1 MPVLISDSATEI
13 LERKPRRRAKALVNL
28 LNRYNGVEAG
38 ANAPRTKRPRAKSR
52 FMALTGV
59 TGVAACLF
67 SAWGL
72 RWSQLDWSFVAVAL
86 VTVGLGTR
94 AIVRIPRVKGEVTA
108 TDTFIFLTMLLYGG
122 EAAILLAV
130 VEALFS
136 SMRITKTWLT
146 VFFNAGL
153 MGCST
158 FAAVW
163 VGRALFGNIH
173 DAVAGEFTA
182 RSVGLLFVL
191 ALTQYAT
198 NSTLAAVREALRD
211 SKSVWRT
218 WRESY
223 LWISIT
229 TIAAASAAMI
239 AARLISATGI
249 YSVVLILPI
258 VAVVVFAYK
267 TYLKNVEAAEA
278 QAEQARLYVKELSR
292 YVEEQERI
300 RVQFTQ
306 VEKLSAVGSLAS
318 GVAHDFNNCL
328 AVICGRAELMLKY
341 TSDQKMRR
349 GLELIVQSARD
360 GAKTVKRIQDFAR
373 QRQDRDFETV
383 SVDQLLFDVSE
394 ITRPRWKDE
403 SEAAGTQINFAVSNR
418 SGAHVLGDASEL
430 RDVLVNMIFNAVEA
444 MPDGGRLTLAAEHR
458 DEKVFV
464 TVEDTGCGMSPE
476 VRSRVFDPFFTTKGV
491 EGMGLG
497 LSVSYGVI
505 RRHGGTIRVES
516 EVGRGSTFRV
526 VLPLV
531 GCAGLSPD
539 GETETG
545 AHDAPNER
553 RGMARIL
560 VVDDEEP
567 VRELLCDILEDEGVE
582 VTLAANGAEALARF
596 EPGKFDAV
604 LTDLGMPGMNGWE
617 LLRHVSE
624 RDQHVP
630 LAVITGW
637 GELVSTHEE
646 KAARVEWVLTKPF
659 SMSQICEIAQEI
671 TRRKQT
677 REGGGQITLV
687 A

>member
-1 MPVLISDSATEI
+1 MGSLMG
-13 LERKPRRRAKALVNL
+13 ERGGVKAGANIPRAKA
-28 LNRYNGVEAG
+28 
-38 ANAPRTKRPRAKSR
+38 R
-52 FMALTGV
+52 FMALTGAA
-59 TGVAACLF
+59 GVAACLL

-72 RWSQLDWSFVAVAL
+72 RWPQLDWSFAAVAL
-86 VTVGLGTR
+86 VTVGVGAR
-94 AIVRIPRVKGEVTA
+94 AIVKIPRVKGEVTA
-108 TDTFIFLTMLLYGG
+108 TDTFIFLTMLLYDG

-136 SMRITKTWLT
+136 SLRITKTWLT
-146 VFFNAGL
+146 VFFNVGL

-163 VGRALFGNIH
+163 VGRALFGHIP

-182 RSVGLLFVL
+182 RSVGMLCAL

-198 NSTLAAVREALRD
+198 NSALAAVREALRD
-211 SKSVWRT
+211 AKSVWHT

-223 LWISIT
+223 LWIST
-229 TIAAASAAMI
+229 TTVAAASAAMI
-239 AARLISATGI
+239 AARLINATGI
-249 YSVVLILPI
+249 YSVILILPI
-258 VAVVVFAYK
+258 VAVVVFTYR

-278 QAEQARLYVKELSR
+278 QAEQARMYVKELSR

-328 AVICGRAELMLKY
+328 AVIRGRAELMLKQ
-341 TSDQKMRR
+341 TADPKVRR

-403 SEAAGTQINFAVSNR
+403 AEAAGAEINFTVSNR

-430 RDVLVNMIFNAVEA
+430 RDVLVNIIFNAVDA
-444 MPDGGRLTLAAEHR
+444 MPGGGRLTLAAEQR
-458 DEKVFV
+458 DEKVVV
-464 TVEDTGCGMSPE
+464 TVEDTGCGMGPE

-491 EGMGLG
+491 GGIGLG
-497 LSVSYGVI
+497 LSVSYGVV
-505 RRHGGTIRVES
+505 RRHGGTIKVES
-516 EVGRGSTFRV
+516 AVGRGSTFRI

-531 GCAGLSPD
+531 GCPGLLSSGEGAAG
-539 GETETG
+539 
-545 AHDAPNER
+545 ARDASNQR
-553 RGMARIL
+553 CRMTRIL

-582 VTLAANGAEALARF
+582 VTLAANGAAALARF

-617 LLRHVSE
+617 LLRQISE
-624 RDQHVP
+624 RDQQVP

-659 SMSQICEIAQEI
+659 SLSQICEIAQEI
-671 TRRKQT
+671 TRRKQS
-677 REGGGQITLV
+677 REGGEHLTLV

>member
-1 MPVLISDSATEI
+1 
-13 LERKPRRRAKALVNL
+13 
-28 LNRYNGVEAG
+28 
-38 ANAPRTKRPRAKSR
+38 
-52 FMALTGV
+52 MALTGV
-59 TGVAACLF
+59 VGTFACLF
-67 SAWGL
+67 SVWGL
-72 RWSQLDWSFVAVAL
+72 RWHQLDLSFAAIAL
-86 VTVGLGTR
+86 VTLGVGAR
-94 AIVRIPRVKGEVTA
+94 AIVKIPRVKGEVTA
-108 TDTFIFLTMLLYGG
+108 TDTFVFLTMLLYDG

-136 SMRITKTWLT
+136 SMRITKTRLT
-146 VFFNAGL
+146 VFFNVGL
-153 MGCST
+153 IGCSN

-163 VGRALFGNIH
+163 AGRALFGQIT
-173 DAVAGEFTA
+173 DAAAGEFKA
-182 RSVGLLFVL
+182 RSIGLLCAL
-191 ALTQYAT
+191 ALTHYAT
-198 NSTLAAVREALRD
+198 NSVLAATREALRD

-223 LWISIT
+223 MWIST
-229 TIAAASAAMI
+229 TTVASAAAATI

-278 QAEQARLYVKELSR
+278 QAEQARTYVKELSR

-300 RVQFTQ
+300 RVQFSQ

-328 AVICGRAELMLKY
+328 AVIRGRAELLLKY
-341 TSDQKMRR
+341 TADPKLRR
-349 GLELIVQSARD
+349 GLELIVQSAYD

-403 SEAAGTQINFAVSNR
+403 AEAAGSQIDFAVSNR

-430 RDVLVNMIFNAVEA
+430 RDILVNMIFNAVDA
-444 MPDGGRLTLAAEHR
+444 MAGGGRLTLSAEQR
-458 DEKVFV
+458 DEKVFI

-476 VRSRVFDPFFTTKGV
+476 VRARVFDPFFTTKGV

-505 RRHGGTIRVES
+505 RRHGGTIKVES

-531 GCAGLSPD
+531 GCAVLSPD
-539 GETETG
+539 GEAQAG
-545 AHDAPNER
+545 AQDVPTQKCR
-553 RGMARIL
+553 TTKML

-582 VTLAANGAEALARF
+582 VALAASGAEALARF
-596 EPGKFDAV
+596 EQGKFDAV
-604 LTDLGMPGMNGWE
+604 LTDIGMPGMNGWE
-617 LLRHVSE
+617 LLRRVSE
-624 RDQHVP
+624 RDQQVA

-659 SMSQICEIAQEI
+659 SMSQICEIAQEV
-671 TRRKQT
+671 TRRKRS
-677 REGGGQITLV
+677 REGDLRATLV

>member
-1 MPVLISDSATEI
+1 MSSRSES
-13 LERKPRRRAKALVNL
+13 
-28 LNRYNGVEAG
+28 GAG
-38 ANAPRTKRPRAKSR
+38 AESARA
-52 FMALTGV
+52 MARYMVAAGAA
-59 TGVAACLF
+59 GVAAGLF
-67 SAWGL
+67 SLWRL
-72 RWSQLDWSFVAVAL
+72 RWSEMDLSFAAMAL
-86 VTVGLGTR
+86 VTVCLGAR
-94 AIVRIPRVKGEVTA
+94 GIVKIPRVKGEVTA
-108 TDTFIFLTMLLYGG
+108 TDTFIFLTMFIYDG
-122 EAAILLAV
+122 EAAVLLAIL
-130 VEALFS
+130 EALCS

-163 VGRALFGNIH
+163 VGRHLFGDIPS
-173 DAVAGEFTA
+173 ASGGEFTS
-182 RSVGLLFVL
+182 RSVGLLCAL
-191 ALTQYAT
+191 ALTQYLT
-198 NSTLAAVREALRD
+198 NSVLAAVREALRD
-211 SKSVWRT
+211 SKPVWRT
-218 WRESY
+218 WRRSY

-229 TIAAASAAMI
+229 TVAAASAAMI
-239 AARLISATGI
+239 AARLINATGI

-258 VAVVVFAYK
+258 VAVVVFAYQ

-278 QAEQARLYVKELSR
+278 QAEQARMYVKELSR

-328 AVICGRAELMLKY
+328 ASICGRAELMLKY
-341 TSDQKMRR
+341 TTDPKMRR

-360 GAKTVKRIQDFAR
+360 GARTVKRIQDFAR

-383 SVDQLLFDVSE
+383 SVDQLLLDVSE
-394 ITRPRWKDE
+394 ITRPRWKD
-403 SEAAGTQINFAVSNR
+403 SAEAAGIHINFTISNR

-430 RDVLVNMIFNAVEA
+430 RDVLVNMIFNAVDA
-444 MPDGGRLTLAAEHR
+444 MPAGGRLALSAAQRE
-458 DEKVFV
+458 EKVYI

-491 EGMGLG
+491 GGMGLG

-505 RRHGGTIRVES
+505 RRHGGAIRLES

-539 GETETG
+539 EEAG
-545 AHDAPNER
+545 AGAPGSANQR
-553 RGMARIL
+553 CRMTKIL

-567 VRELLCDILEDEGVE
+567 VRELLCEILEDEGVE

-617 LLRHVSE
+617 LLRHIGE
-624 RDQHVP
+624 RDRHVP

-659 SMSQICEIAQEI
+659 SLSQICEIAQEI
-671 TRRKQT
+671 TRRKLEQ
-677 REGGGQITLV
+677 EGGQHITLV

>member
-1 MPVLISDSATEI
+1 
-13 LERKPRRRAKALVNL
+13 
-28 LNRYNGVEAG
+28 
-38 ANAPRTKRPRAKSR
+38 
-52 FMALTGV
+52 
-59 TGVAACLF
+59 
-67 SAWGL
+67 
-72 RWSQLDWSFVAVAL
+72 VAL
-86 VTVGLGTR
+86 ATVGLGER
-94 AIVRIPRVKGEVTA
+94 AIVKIPRVKGEVTA
-108 TDTFIFLTMLLYGG
+108 TDTFIFLTMLLYDG
-122 EAAILLAV
+122 EAAILLSV

-136 SMRITKTWLT
+136 SRRITKTWLT

-163 VGRALFGNIH
+163 VGRALFGHIP

-182 RSVGLLFVL
+182 RSVGILCAL
-191 ALTQYAT
+191 ALVQYTT
-198 NSTLAAVREALRD
+198 NSALAAVREALRD

-223 LWISIT
+223 LWIST
-229 TIAAASAAMI
+229 TTVAAASAAMI
-239 AARLISATGI
+239 AARLINATGI

-258 VAVVVFAYK
+258 VAVVVFAYR

-328 AVICGRAELMLKY
+328 AVIRGRAELMLKQ
-341 TSDQKMRR
+341 TADPKVRH

-360 GAKTVKRIQDFAR
+360 GAKTVKRMQDFAR
-373 QRQDRDFETV
+373 QRQDRAFETV
-383 SVDQLLFDVSE
+383 SVDRLLSDVSE

-403 SEAAGTQINFAVSNR
+403 AEAAGAQIDFAVSNR

-430 RDVLVNMIFNAVEA
+430 RDVLVNIVFNAVDA
-444 MPDGGRLTLAAEHR
+444 MPGGGRLTLAAELR
-458 DEKVFV
+458 DEKVVV
-464 TVEDTGCGMSPE
+464 TVKDTGCGMSPE

-491 EGMGLG
+491 EGIGLG
-497 LSVSYGVI
+497 LSVSYGVV

-516 EVGRGSTFRV
+516 EVGRGSTFRI

-531 GCAGLSPD
+531 ACAGLSPG
-539 GETETG
+539 GEGAAG
-545 AHDAPNER
+545 AHDASNQR
-553 RGMARIL
+553 CGMTRIL

-567 VRELLCDILEDEGVE
+567 VRALLCDILEDEGVE

-604 LTDLGMPGMNGWE
+604 LTDIGMPGMNGWE
-617 LLRHVSE
+617 LLRQISE
-624 RDQHVP
+624 RDQQVP

-659 SMSQICEIAQEI
+659 SLSQICEIAQEI
-671 TRRKQT
+671 TRRKQS
-677 REGGGQITLV
+677 REGGEHLTLV

>member
-1 MPVLISDSATEI
+1 MS
-13 LERKPRRRAKALVNL
+13 RAK
-28 LNRYNGVEAG
+28 E
-38 ANAPRTKRPRAKSR
+38 R

-59 TGVAACLF
+59 AGVAACLF

-72 RWSQLDWSFVAVAL
+72 RWPQLNWSFAAVAL
-86 VTVGLGTR
+86 ITVGLGAR
-94 AIVRIPRVKGEVTA
+94 AIVKIPRVKGEVTA
-108 TDTFIFLTMLLYGG
+108 TDTFIFLTVLLYDG

-130 VEALFS
+130 IEALFS

-163 VGRALFGNIH
+163 VARLLFGHIP

-182 RSVGLLFVL
+182 RSVGILCAL
-191 ALTQYAT
+191 ALVQYAT

-223 LWISIT
+223 LWISVT

-239 AARLISATGI
+239 AARLINATGI
-249 YSVVLILPI
+249 FSVILILPI

-267 TYLKNVEAAEA
+267 TYLKNVEAAET

-341 TSDQKMRR
+341 THDPKMRR

-360 GAKTVKRIQDFAR
+360 GARTVKRIQDFAR

-394 ITRPRWKDE
+394 ITRPRWKDKA
-403 SEAAGTQINFAVSNR
+403 EAAGIQINFNVSDR

-430 RDVLVNMIFNAVEA
+430 RDVLVNMIFNAVDA
-444 MPDGGRLTLAAEHR
+444 MSEGGRLTLAAVQRE
-458 DEKVFV
+458 EKVFV
-464 TVEDTGCGMSPE
+464 TVEDTGCGMTPE

-516 EVGRGSTFRV
+516 EVGRGTTFRV
-526 VLPLV
+526 VLPMV
-531 GCAGLSPD
+531 GRAGLSPEERA
-539 GETETG
+539 GGG
-545 AHDAPNER
+545 AQAGSNQR
-553 RGMARIL
+553 CRMTRIL

-567 VRELLCDILEDEGVE
+567 VRELLSDILEDEGVE

-596 EPGKFDAV
+596 EPGRFDAV
-604 LTDLGMPGMNGWE
+604 LTDIGMPGMNGWE
-617 LLRHVSE
+617 LLRQISE
-624 RDQHVP
+624 RDRQVP

-671 TRRKQT
+671 TRRKQS
-677 REGGGQITLV
+677 RESGEHLILV

>member
-1 MPVLISDSATEI
+1 MDEGGGVKAGANMP
-13 LERKPRRRAKALVNL
+13 RAKA
-28 LNRYNGVEAG
+28 
-38 ANAPRTKRPRAKSR
+38 R

-59 TGVAACLF
+59 AGVAACLL

-72 RWSQLDWSFVAVAL
+72 RWTQLDWSFAAVAL
-86 VTVGLGTR
+86 VTISVGAR
-94 AIVRIPRVKGEVTA
+94 AIVKIPRVKGEVTA
-108 TDTFIFLTMLLYGG
+108 TDTFIFLTMLLYDG

-130 VEALFS
+130 VEAFLS
-136 SMRITKTWLT
+136 SLRITKTWLT

-163 VGRALFGNIH
+163 VGRALFGPIP

-182 RSVGLLFVL
+182 RSVGMLCAL

-198 NSTLAAVREALRD
+198 NSALAAVREALRD
-211 SKSVWRT
+211 AKSVWRT

-223 LWISIT
+223 LWIST
-229 TIAAASAAMI
+229 TTVASASAAMI
-239 AARLISATGI
+239 AARLINATGI

-258 VAVVVFAYK
+258 VAVVVFAYR
-267 TYLKNVEAAEA
+267 TYLTNVEAVES
-278 QAEQARLYVKELSR
+278 QAEQARMYVKELSR

-328 AVICGRAELMLKY
+328 AVIRGRAELMLKQ
-341 TSDQKMRR
+341 TADPKVRR

-373 QRQDRDFETV
+373 QRHDRDFETV
-383 SVDQLLFDVSE
+383 SVDQLLLDVSE

-403 SEAAGTQINFAVSNR
+403 AEAAGAQINFAVLNR
-418 SGAHVLGDASEL
+418 SGTHVLGDASEL
-430 RDVLVNMIFNAVEA
+430 RDVLVNMVFNAVDA
-444 MPDGGRLTLAAEHR
+444 MPEGGRLTLAAEQR
-458 DEKVFV
+458 DEKVIV
-464 TVEDTGCGMSPE
+464 TIEDTGCGMNSE

-491 EGMGLG
+491 EGIGLG
-497 LSVSYGVI
+497 LSVSYGIV
-505 RRHGGTIRVES
+505 RRHGGTIRVET
-516 EVGRGSTFRV
+516 EVGRGTTFRI

-531 GCAGLSPD
+531 ASAGLPPG
-539 GETETG
+539 GEGAEG
-545 AHDAPNER
+545 AHDASNQR
-553 RGMARIL
+553 CRMTRIL

-567 VRELLCDILEDEGVE
+567 VRELLCDILGEEGVE

-617 LLRHVSE
+617 LLRQISE
-624 RDQHVP
+624 RDQQVP

-659 SMSQICEIAQEI
+659 SLSQICEIAQEI
-671 TRRKQT
+671 TRRK
-677 REGGGQITLV
+677 RSREEGGEHLTLV

>member
-1 MPVLISDSATEI
+1 
-13 LERKPRRRAKALVNL
+13 
-28 LNRYNGVEAG
+28 
-38 ANAPRTKRPRAKSR
+38 
-52 FMALTGV
+52 MALTGAA
-59 TGVAACLF
+59 GAAACLF
-67 SAWGL
+67 SVWGL
-72 RWSQLDWSFVAVAL
+72 RWSQLDWSFAAVAL
-86 VTVGLGTR
+86 VTVGVGAR
-94 AIVRIPRVKGEVTA
+94 AIVKIPRVKGEVTA
-108 TDTFIFLTMLLYGG
+108 TDTFIFLTMLLYDG
-122 EAAILLAV
+122 EAAVLLAV
-130 VEALFS
+130 VEALIS
-136 SMRITKTWLT
+136 SLRITKTWLT
-146 VFFNAGL
+146 VFFNMGL

-163 VGRALFGNIH
+163 AARALFGHIP

-182 RSVGLLFVL
+182 RSVGILCAL
-191 ALTQYAT
+191 ALVQYMT
-198 NSTLAAVREALRD
+198 NSALAAVREALRD

-223 LWISIT
+223 LWIST
-229 TIAAASAAMI
+229 TTVAAASAAMI
-239 AARLISATGI
+239 AARLINATGI

-258 VAVVVFAYK
+258 VAVVVFAYR

-278 QAEQARLYVKELSR
+278 QAEQARMYVKELSR

-300 RVQFTQ
+300 RVQFSQ

-328 AVICGRAELMLKY
+328 AVIRGRAELMLKQIADPKVR
-341 TSDQKMRR
+341 S

-373 QRQDRDFETV
+373 QRQDRDFGTV
-383 SVDQLLFDVSE
+383 SVDQLLSDVSE

-403 SEAAGTQINFAVSNR
+403 TEAAGAQINFAVSNR

-430 RDVLVNMIFNAVEA
+430 RDVLVNMVFNAVDA
-444 MPDGGRLTLAAEHR
+444 MPGGGRLTLAAEQR
-458 DEKVFV
+458 DEKVVV

-476 VRSRVFDPFFTTKGV
+476 VRSRAFDPFFTTKGV
-491 EGMGLG
+491 EGIGLG

-516 EVGRGSTFRV
+516 EVGRGSTFRI

-531 GCAGLSPD
+531 ASAGLSPG
-539 GETETG
+539 GEGVAG
-545 AHDAPNER
+545 AHDAPKQR
-553 RGMARIL
+553 CRMTRIL

-567 VRELLCDILEDEGVE
+567 VRALLCDILEDEGVE

-596 EPGKFDAV
+596 GPGEFDAV

-617 LLRHVSE
+617 LLRQISE
-624 RDQHVP
+624 RDQQVP

-646 KAARVEWVLTKPF
+646 KGARVEWVLTKPF
-659 SMSQICEIAQEI
+659 SLSQICEIAQEI
-671 TRRKQT
+671 TRRKQS
-677 REGGGQITLV
+677 REGGGHLTLV

>member
-1 MPVLISDSATEI
+1 MS
-13 LERKPRRRAKALVNL
+13 ERGGEK
-28 LNRYNGVEAG
+28 AG
-38 ANAPRTKRPRAKSR
+38 ANESRAKTE
-52 FMALTGV
+52 FMLLTGV
-59 TGVAACLF
+59 AGAAACLF

-72 RWSQLDWSFVAVAL
+72 RWAQLDWSFAAVAL
-86 VTVGLGTR
+86 VTIGLGTR
-94 AIVRIPRVKGEVTA
+94 AIVKIPRVKGEVTA
-108 TDTFIFLTMLLYGG
+108 TDTFIFLTMLLYDG

-136 SMRITKTWLT
+136 SRRITKTWLT

-163 VGRALFGNIH
+163 AGRALFGHIPA
-173 DAVAGEFTA
+173 AVAGEFTA
-182 RSVGLLFVL
+182 RSVGMLCAL
-191 ALTQYAT
+191 ALAQYVT
-198 NSTLAAVREALRD
+198 NSVLAAVREALRD
-211 SKSVWRT
+211 SKPVWHT

-223 LWISIT
+223 LWISVT
-229 TIAAASAAMI
+229 TVAAASAAMI
-239 AARLISATGI
+239 AARLINATGI

-258 VAVVVFAYK
+258 VAVVVFAYR

-300 RVQFTQ
+300 RVQFSQ
-306 VEKLSAVGSLAS
+306 IEKLSAVGSLAS

-328 AVICGRAELMLKY
+328 AVIRGRAELLLKHAP
-341 TSDQKMRR
+341 DPKMRR

-373 QRQDRDFETV
+373 QRQDRDFEPV
-383 SVDQLLFDVSE
+383 SIDQLLSDVSE
-394 ITRPRWKDE
+394 ITRPRWKDKA
-403 SEAAGTQINFAVSNR
+403 EAAGTHIDFAVLSR
-418 SGAHVLGDASEL
+418 SGAHVSGDASEL
-430 RDVLVNMIFNAVEA
+430 RDVLVNMIFNAVDA
-444 MPDGGRLTLAAEHR
+444 MPDGGRLTLAAEQR
-458 DEKVFV
+458 DEKVVV

-497 LSVSYGVI
+497 LSVSYGVV

-516 EVGRGSTFRV
+516 EAAKGSTFRV
-526 VLPLV
+526 ILPLV
-531 GCAGLSPD
+531 GCAKPSP
-539 GETETG
+539 G
-545 AHDAPNER
+545 AGAQAGTYDAPHQKCN
-553 RGMARIL
+553 MTKIL
-560 VVDDEEP
+560 VVDDEAP
-567 VRELLCDILEDEGVE
+567 VRELLCDVLEDEGVE

-604 LTDLGMPGMNGWE
+604 ITDLGMPGMNGWE
-617 LLRHVSE
+617 LLRQISD
-624 RDQHVP
+624 RDHQVP

-659 SMSQICEIAQEI
+659 AMSQICEIAQEI
-671 TRRKQT
+671 TRRKQS
-677 REGGGQITLV
+677 RACNKQLKVV

>member
-1 MPVLISDSATEI
+1 MG
-13 LERKPRRRAKALVNL
+13 ERSGVKAGANVSRAKA
-28 LNRYNGVEAG
+28 
-38 ANAPRTKRPRAKSR
+38 R
-52 FMALTGV
+52 FMALTGAA
-59 TGVAACLF
+59 GAAACLF

-72 RWSQLDWSFVAVAL
+72 RWSQLDWSFAAVAL
-86 VTVGLGTR
+86 VTVSVGAR
-94 AIVRIPRVKGEVTA
+94 AIVKIPRVKGEVTA
-108 TDTFIFLTMLLYGG
+108 TDTFIFLTVLLYDG

-130 VEALFS
+130 VEAVFS
-136 SMRITKTWLT
+136 CLRITKTWLT

-163 VGRALFGNIH
+163 AARALFGHIP

-182 RSVGLLFVL
+182 RSVGLLCAL
-191 ALTQYAT
+191 ALVQYAT
-198 NSTLAAVREALRD
+198 NSALAAAREALRD
-211 SKSVWRT
+211 SKPVWRT
-218 WRESY
+218 WRDSY
-223 LWISIT
+223 LWISVT
-229 TIAAASAAMI
+229 TAAAASAAMI
-239 AARLISATGI
+239 AARLINVTGI
-249 YSVVLILPI
+249 YSVILILPI
-258 VAVVVFAYK
+258 VAVVVFAYR

-300 RVQFTQ
+300 RVQFSQ

-328 AVICGRAELMLKY
+328 AVIRGRAELLLKHAP
-341 TSDQKMRR
+341 DPKMRR
-349 GLELIVQSARD
+349 GLELIVQSAHD

-373 QRQDRDFETV
+373 QRQDRDFEPV
-383 SVDQLLFDVSE
+383 SVDRLLSDVSE
-394 ITRPRWKDE
+394 ITRPRWKDKA
-403 SEAAGTQINFAVSNR
+403 EAAGAHIDFVVSNR
-418 SGAHVLGDASEL
+418 SGAHVSGDASEL
-430 RDVLVNMIFNAVEA
+430 RDVLVNMIFNAVDA
-444 MPDGGRLTLAAEHR
+444 MPEGGRLTLAAERR
-458 DEKVFV
+458 DEKVVV
-464 TVEDTGCGMSPE
+464 TVADTGCGMSPE

-516 EVGRGSTFRV
+516 EAGRGSTFRV

-531 GCAGLSPD
+531 GCAGRSP
-539 GETETG
+539 GAGAQAG
-545 AHDAPNER
+545 AHEASDR
-553 RGMARIL
+553 KCVMTKIL
-560 VVDDEEP
+560 VVDDEAP

-582 VTLAANGAEALARF
+582 VTTAANGAEALARF
-596 EPGKFDAV
+596 EPGRFDAV

-617 LLRHVSE
+617 LLRRVSE
-624 RDQHVP
+624 RDRQVA

-659 SMSQICEIAQEI
+659 AMSQICEIAQEI
-671 TRRKQT
+671 TRRKQS
-677 REGGGQITLV
+677 RECGQQLTLV

>member
-1 MPVLISDSATEI
+1 MS
-13 LERKPRRRAKALVNL
+13 ERSSGLK
-28 LNRYNGVEAG
+28 AG
-38 ANAPRTKRPRAKSR
+38 AKGSRTKAE
-52 FMALTGV
+52 FMRLTGV
-59 TGVAACLF
+59 AGAAACLY

-72 RWSQLDWSFVAVAL
+72 RWAQLDWSFAAVAL
-86 VTVGLGTR
+86 VTVGLGAH
-94 AIVRIPRVKGEVTA
+94 AIVKIPRVKGEVTA
-108 TDTFIFLTMLLYGG
+108 TDTFIFLTMLLYDG
-122 EAAILLAV
+122 EAAIVLAV

-163 VGRALFGNIH
+163 AGRALFGHIP
-173 DAVAGEFTA
+173 DAVGGEFTA
-182 RSVGLLFVL
+182 RSVGLLCTL
-191 ALTQYAT
+191 ALVQYTT
-198 NSTLAAVREALRD
+198 NSSLAAVREALRD

-223 LWISIT
+223 LWISVT
-229 TIAAASAAMI
+229 TVAAASAAMI
-239 AARLISATGI
+239 AARLINATGI
-249 YSVVLILPI
+249 YSVILILPI
-258 VAVVVFAYK
+258 IAVVVFAY
-267 TYLKNVEAAEA
+267 TSYLKNVEAAEA
-278 QAEQARLYVKELSR
+278 QAEQARMYVKELSR

-300 RVQFTQ
+300 RVQFSQ

-328 AVICGRAELMLKY
+328 AVIRGRAELM
-341 TSDQKMRR
+341 QKQTTDPQMRR
-349 GLELIVQSARD
+349 GLELIVQSAHD

-373 QRQDRDFETV
+373 QRQDRDFEPT
-383 SVDQLLFDVSE
+383 SIDLLLSDVSE
-394 ITRPRWKDE
+394 ITRPRWKDKA
-403 SEAAGTQINFAVSNR
+403 EAAGSHIDFAVSNR

-430 RDVLVNMIFNAVEA
+430 RDVLVNMIFNAVDA
-444 MPDGGRLTLAAEHR
+444 MPCGGRLTLAAERH
-458 DEKVFV
+458 DEKVVV
-464 TVEDTGCGMSPE
+464 TVEDTGCGMNTE

-516 EVGRGSTFRV
+516 EAGRGSTFRV

-531 GCAGLSPD
+531 SCAEPLP
-539 GETETG
+539 G
-545 AHDAPNER
+545 AEEIEGAQGTPKR
-553 RGMARIL
+553 KCSMTRIL

-567 VRELLCDILEDEGVE
+567 VRELLCDIFEGEGVE

-596 EPGKFDAV
+596 EPGRFDAV
-604 LTDLGMPGMNGWE
+604 VTDIGMPGMNGWE
-617 LLRHVSE
+617 LLNRISE
-624 RDQHVP
+624 RDQQVA
-630 LAVITGW
+630 LAVVTGW

-659 SMSQICEIAQEI
+659 AMSQLCEIAQEI
-671 TRRKQT
+671 TRRRQN
-677 REGGGQITLV
+677 REGSRPLTLV

>member
-1 MPVLISDSATEI
+1 MGGG
-13 LERKPRRRAKALVNL
+13 
-28 LNRYNGVEAG
+28 GVEVG
-38 ANAPRTKRPRAKSR
+38 ASGHGAKER
-52 FMALTGV
+52 FMALTG
-59 TGVAACLF
+59 AAGAAICIL
-67 SAWGL
+67 SARGL
-72 RWSQLDWSFVAVAL
+72 RWSQLDWSFAALAL
-86 VTVGLGTR
+86 VTVGLGAR
-94 AIVRIPRVKGEVTA
+94 AIVKIPRVKGEVTA
-108 TDTFIFLTMLLYGG
+108 TDTFIFLTMLLYDG

-146 VFFNAGL
+146 VFFNVGL

-163 VGRALFGNIH
+163 AARALFGPIP

-182 RSVGLLFVL
+182 RSIGLLCVL
-191 ALTQYAT
+191 ALAQYAT
-198 NSTLAAVREALRD
+198 NSALAAVREALRD
-211 SKSVWRT
+211 SKPLWRT

-223 LWISIT
+223 LWISVT
-229 TIAAASAAMI
+229 TVAAAAAAMV

-249 YSVVLILPI
+249 YAVVLILPI
-258 VAVVVFAYK
+258 VAVVVFAYR

-292 YVEEQERI
+292 YIEEQERI
-300 RVQFTQ
+300 RVQFSQ
-306 VEKLSAVGSLAS
+306 VEKLSAIGSLAS

-328 AVICGRAELMLKY
+328 AVIRGRAELMLKCAP
-341 TSDQKMRR
+341 DPKLRR
-349 GLELIVQSARD
+349 GLELIVQSAHD

-373 QRQDRDFETV
+373 QRQDRDFEPI
-383 SVDQLLFDVSE
+383 SVDQLLSDVGE
-394 ITRPRWKDE
+394 ITRPRWKDKA
-403 SEAAGTQINFAVSNR
+403 EAAGTHIDFKVSNR

-430 RDVLVNMIFNAVEA
+430 RDVLVNMIFNAVDA
-444 MPDGGRLTLAAEHR
+444 MPEGGRLALSAEQLE
-458 DEKVFV
+458 EKVVV

-476 VRSRVFDPFFTTKGV
+476 VRSRVFDPFYTTKGV

-516 EVGRGSTFRV
+516 EAGRGSTFRV
-526 VLPLV
+526 ILPLV
-531 GCAGLSPD
+531 GCAGTAP
-539 GETETG
+539 G
-545 AHDAPNER
+545 AGAEACAQDVSNQR
-553 RGMARIL
+553 CSMTKIL

-567 VRELLCDILEDEGVE
+567 VRQLLCDILEDEGVE

-596 EPGKFDAV
+596 EPGRFDAV

-617 LLRHVSE
+617 LLRRVGE
-624 RDQHVP
+624 RDEQVA

-659 SMSQICEIAQEI
+659 AMSQVCEIAQEI
-671 TRRKQT
+671 TRRRQS
-677 REGGGQITLV
+677 RESGRQFTMV

>member
-1 MPVLISDSATEI
+1 VREKVVSNVTKS
-13 LERKPRRRAKALVNL
+13 RV
-28 LNRYNGVEAG
+28 GVKAG
-38 ANAPRTKRPRAKSR
+38 AFGADAKVR
-52 FMALTGV
+52 FMALTGAA
-59 TGVAACLF
+59 GVAVSLLALR
-67 SAWGL
+67 GL
-72 RWSQLDWSFVAVAL
+72 RWSQLDWSFAAVAL
-86 VTVGLGTR
+86 VTVFVGAR
-94 AIVRIPRVKGEVTA
+94 AIVKIPRVKGEVTA
-108 TDTFIFLTMLLYGG
+108 TDTFIFLTMLLYDG
-122 EAAILLAV
+122 EAAVLLAV

-136 SMRITKTWLT
+136 SLRITKTWLT
-146 VFFNAGL
+146 VFFNVGL

-163 VGRALFGNIH
+163 AARALFGHIPG
-173 DAVAGEFTA
+173 AVAGEFTA
-182 RSVGLLFVL
+182 RSVGLLCAL
-191 ALTQYAT
+191 ALVQYVT
-198 NSTLAAVREALRD
+198 NSGLAAVREALRD
-211 SKSVWRT
+211 SKSIWRT
-218 WRESY
+218 WRDSY
-223 LWISIT
+223 LWISVT
-229 TIAAASAAMI
+229 TVAAAASAMI
-239 AARLISATGI
+239 AARLINATGI
-249 YSVVLILPI
+249 YSVILILPI
-258 VAVVVFAYK
+258 VAVVVFAYQA
-267 TYLKNVEAAEA
+267 YLKNVEAAEA

-328 AVICGRAELMLKY
+328 ASIRGRAELMLKH
-341 TSDQKMRR
+341 TPDPKVRR
-349 GLELIVQSARD
+349 GLELIVQSACD

-383 SVDQLLFDVSE
+383 SVDLLLTDVGE
-394 ITRPRWKDE
+394 ITRPRWKDRA
-403 SEAAGTQINFAVSNR
+403 EAAGAHINFAVSNR

-430 RDVLVNMIFNAVEA
+430 RDVLVNMVFNAVDA
-444 MPDGGRLTLAAEHR
+444 MPAGGRLTLAAEQR
-458 DEKVFV
+458 DGRAVV

-505 RRHGGTIRVES
+505 RRHGGTIKVES
-516 EVGRGSTFRV
+516 ETGRGSSFRV
-526 VLPLV
+526 ILPLV
-531 GCAGLSPD
+531 GGAGLTLEEEGAAGAPD
-539 GETETG
+539 TSQQRCRATK
-545 AHDAPNER
+545 
-553 RGMARIL
+553 IL

-567 VRELLCDILEDEGVE
+567 VRELLSDILEDEGVE

-596 EPGKFDAV
+596 EPGRFDAV

-617 LLRHVSE
+617 LLRLIGE
-624 RDQHVP
+624 RDRQVP

-659 SMSQICEIAQEI
+659 AMSQICELAQEI
-671 TRRKQT
+671 TRRKRS
-677 REGGGQITLV
+677 REGGDQLTLV

>member
-1 MPVLISDSATEI
+1 M
-13 LERKPRRRAKALVNL
+13 
-28 LNRYNGVEAG
+28 
-38 ANAPRTKRPRAKSR
+38 
-52 FMALTGV
+52 
-59 TGVAACLF
+59 AACLF

-72 RWSQLDWSFVAVAL
+72 RWTQLDWSFAAVAL
-86 VTVGLGTR
+86 VTVSVGAR
-94 AIVRIPRVKGEVTA
+94 AIVKIPRVRGEVTA
-108 TDTFIFLTMLLYGG
+108 TDTFIFLTMLLYDG

-130 VEALFS
+130 VEALIS
-136 SMRITKTWLT
+136 SLRITKTWLT
-146 VFFNAGL
+146 VFFNVGV
-153 MGCST
+153 MSCST

-163 VGRALFGNIH
+163 AVRALFGHIP

-182 RSVGLLFVL
+182 RSVGMLCAL

-198 NSTLAAVREALRD
+198 NSALAAVREALRD

-223 LWISIT
+223 LWIST
-229 TIAAASAAMI
+229 TTVAAASAAMI
-239 AARLISATGI
+239 AARLINATGI

-258 VAVVVFAYK
+258 VAVVVFAYR

-328 AVICGRAELMLKY
+328 AVIRGRAELMLKQ
-341 TSDQKMRR
+341 TADPKVRH

-360 GAKTVKRIQDFAR
+360 GAKTVKRMQDFAR
-373 QRQDRDFETV
+373 QRQDRAFETV
-383 SVDQLLFDVSE
+383 SVDRLLSDVSE

-403 SEAAGTQINFAVSNR
+403 AEAAGAQIDFAVSNR

-430 RDVLVNMIFNAVEA
+430 RDVLVNIVFNAVDA
-444 MPDGGRLTLAAEHR
+444 MPGGGRLTLAAELR
-458 DEKVFV
+458 DEKVVV
-464 TVEDTGCGMSPE
+464 TVKDTGCGMSPE

-491 EGMGLG
+491 EGIGLG
-497 LSVSYGVI
+497 LSVSYGVV

-516 EVGRGSTFRV
+516 EVGRGSTFRI

-531 GCAGLSPD
+531 ACAGLSPG
-539 GETETG
+539 GEGAAG
-545 AHDAPNER
+545 AHDASNQR
-553 RGMARIL
+553 CGMTRIL

-567 VRELLCDILEDEGVE
+567 VRALLCDILEDEGVE

-604 LTDLGMPGMNGWE
+604 LTDIGMPGMNGWE
-617 LLRHVSE
+617 LLRQISE
-624 RDQHVP
+624 RDQQVP

-659 SMSQICEIAQEI
+659 SLSQICEIAQEI
-671 TRRKQT
+671 TRRKQS
-677 REGGGQITLV
+677 REGGEHLTLV

>member
-1 MPVLISDSATEI
+1 VSKVTD
-13 LERKPRRRAKALVNL
+13 RRGGGETGAPGVDAKA
-28 LNRYNGVEAG
+28 
-38 ANAPRTKRPRAKSR
+38 R
-52 FMALTGV
+52 FMALTG
-59 TGVAACLF
+59 AAGAAVCLF
-67 SAWGL
+67 SVWGL
-72 RWSQLDWSFVAVAL
+72 RWTQLDWSFAAVAL
-86 VTVGLGTR
+86 VTVSVGAR
-94 AIVRIPRVKGEVTA
+94 AIVKIPRVKGEVTA
-108 TDTFIFLTMLLYGG
+108 TDTFIFLTMLLYDG

-130 VEALFS
+130 LEALFS

-163 VGRALFGNIH
+163 AGRALFGHIPA
-173 DAVAGEFTA
+173 AVAGEFTA
-182 RSVGLLFVL
+182 RSVGMLCAL
-191 ALTQYAT
+191 ALVQYAV
-198 NSTLAAVREALRD
+198 NSALAAVREALRD

-229 TIAAASAAMI
+229 TIAAASVAMI
-239 AARLISATGI
+239 AARLINATGI
-249 YSVVLILPI
+249 YSVILILPI

-267 TYLKNVEAAEA
+267 TYLTNVEAAEA
-278 QAEQARLYVKELSR
+278 QAEQARLYVKELTR

-328 AVICGRAELMLKY
+328 AVIRGRAELMLKY
-341 TSDQKMRR
+341 TPDPKLRR
-349 GLELIVQSARD
+349 GLELIVQSAHD

-383 SVDQLLFDVSE
+383 SVDQLLLDVSE
-394 ITRPRWKDE
+394 ITRPRWKGE
-403 SEAAGTQINFAVSNR
+403 AEAAGAQINFAVSNH

-430 RDVLVNMIFNAVEA
+430 RDVLVNIIFNAVDA
-444 MPDGGRLTLAAEHR
+444 MPGGGRLTFAAEQR
-458 DEKVFV
+458 DEKVVV
-464 TVEDTGCGMSPE
+464 TVEDTGSGMSPE

-505 RRHGGTIRVES
+505 RRHGGTIKVES
-516 EVGRGSTFRV
+516 EVGHGSTFRV

-531 GCAGLSPD
+531 GCAGLSPS
-539 GETETG
+539 GAGAAG
-545 AHDAPNER
+545 AHDAPNQR
-553 RGMARIL
+553 CSMTRIL
-560 VVDDEEP
+560 VVDDEDP

-604 LTDLGMPGMNGWE
+604 LTDIGMPGMNGWE
-617 LLRHVSE
+617 LLRRVGE
-624 RDQHVP
+624 RDRQVS

-659 SMSQICEIAQEI
+659 SLSQICEIAQEI
-671 TRRKQT
+671 TRRKRS
-677 REGGGQITLV
+677 REEEEHLTLV

>member
-1 MPVLISDSATEI
+1 MSKATGGGGEVAAGASGWG
-13 LERKPRRRAKALVNL
+13 AKA
-28 LNRYNGVEAG
+28 
-38 ANAPRTKRPRAKSR
+38 R
-52 FMALTGV
+52 FMALTG
-59 TGVAACLF
+59 AAGAAVCLV

-72 RWSQLDWSFVAVAL
+72 RWAQLDLSFAAVAL
-86 VTVGLGTR
+86 VAVFVGAR

-108 TDTFIFLTMLLYGG
+108 TDTFIFLTMLLYDG

-136 SMRITKTWLT
+136 SLRITKTWLT
-146 VFFNAGL
+146 VFFNVGL

-163 VGRALFGNIH
+163 AARALFGHIP

-182 RSVGLLFVL
+182 RSVGLLCAL

-198 NSTLAAVREALRD
+198 NSVLAAVREALRD

-223 LWISIT
+223 LWIST
-229 TIAAASAAMI
+229 TTVASAAAAMI
-239 AARLISATGI
+239 AARLINATGI

-258 VAVVVFAYK
+258 VAVVVFAYQ

-278 QAEQARLYVKELSR
+278 QAEQARLYVKELTR

-300 RVQFTQ
+300 RVQFSQ

-341 TSDQKMRR
+341 NPDPKTRR

-383 SVDQLLFDVSE
+383 SVDQLLLDVSE
-394 ITRPRWKDE
+394 ITRPRWKDKA
-403 SEAAGTQINFAVSNR
+403 EAAGTQINFAVSNH
-418 SGAHVLGDASEL
+418 SGAQVLGDASEL
-430 RDVLVNMIFNAVEA
+430 RDVLVNMVFNAVDA
-444 MPDGGRLTLAAEHR
+444 MPEGGRLTLAAEQR
-458 DEKVFV
+458 DEKVVV
-464 TVEDTGCGMSPE
+464 TVEDTGCGMGPE

-505 RRHGGTIRVES
+505 RRHGGTIRVAS

-539 GETETG
+539 GE
-545 AHDAPNER
+545 
-553 RGMARIL
+553 
-560 VVDDEEP
+560 
-567 VRELLCDILEDEGVE
+567 
-582 VTLAANGAEALARF
+582 AEAGAR
-596 EPGKFDAV
+596 DA
-604 LTDLGMPGMNGWE
+604 LNKT
-617 LLRHVSE
+617 
-624 RDQHVP
+624 
-630 LAVITGW
+630 
-637 GELVSTHEE
+637 
-646 KAARVEWVLTKPF
+646 
-659 SMSQICEIAQEI
+659 C
-671 TRRKQT
+671 
-677 REGGGQITLV
+677 
-687 A
+687 

>member
-1 MPVLISDSATEI
+1 MSKVTDGRVEVLGGVLAGG
-13 LERKPRRRAKALVNL
+13 AKA
-28 LNRYNGVEAG
+28 
-38 ANAPRTKRPRAKSR
+38 K
-52 FMALTGV
+52 FMALTGAA
-59 TGVAACLF
+59 GLAACLS

-72 RWSQLDWSFVAVAL
+72 RWSQLDWSFAAVAL
-86 VTVGLGTR
+86 VTVWVGAR
-94 AIVRIPRVKGEVTA
+94 AIVKIPRVKGEVTA
-108 TDTFIFLTMLLYGG
+108 TDTFIFLTMLLYDG
-122 EAAILLAV
+122 EAAVLLAV
-130 VEALFS
+130 VEAVFS
-136 SMRITKTWLT
+136 SLRITKTWLT

-163 VGRALFGNIH
+163 AGRALFGHIP
-173 DAVAGEFTA
+173 AAAAGEFTA
-182 RSVGLLFVL
+182 RSIGLVCAL
-191 ALTQYAT
+191 ALTQYAV
-198 NSTLAAVREALRD
+198 NSALAAVREALRD
-211 SKSVWRT
+211 SKPVWHT
-218 WRESY
+218 WAESY
-223 LWISIT
+223 LWIST
-229 TIAAASAAMI
+229 TTVASASAATV
-239 AARLISATGI
+239 AARLINATGI

-258 VAVVVFAYK
+258 VAVVVFAYQ

-300 RVQFTQ
+300 RVQFLQ

-328 AVICGRAELMLKY
+328 AVIRGRAELMLKY
-341 TSDQKMRR
+341 NPDPKLRR

-373 QRQDRDFETV
+373 QRQDRDFEPV
-383 SVDQLLFDVSE
+383 SVDQLLFDASE
-394 ITRPRWKDE
+394 ITRPRWKGE
-403 SEAAGTQINFAVSNR
+403 AEAAGAQINFAVSNR

-430 RDVLVNMIFNAVEA
+430 RDVLVNIIFNAVDA
-444 MPDGGRLTLAAEHR
+444 MPAGGRLTLAAEQR
-458 DEKVFV
+458 DEKVVV
-464 TVEDTGCGMSPE
+464 TVEDTGGGMSPE

-526 VLPLV
+526 VLPLL
-531 GCAGLSPD
+531 GCAGLSQ
-539 GETETG
+539 GEGAQARAHET
-545 AHDAPNER
+545 PNQR
-553 RGMARIL
+553 CSMTRIL
-560 VVDDEEP
+560 VVDDEDP
-567 VRELLCDILEDEGVE
+567 VRELLRDILEDEGVE

-604 LTDLGMPGMNGWE
+604 LTDIGMPGMNGWE

-624 RDQHVP
+624 RDQRVP

-659 SMSQICEIAQEI
+659 SLTQICEIAQEI
-671 TRRKQT
+671 TRRKRS
-677 REGGGQITLV
+677 REEGERLTLV